1 MKGVLFDLDGILTDT
16 AKFHFAAW
24 RKLAKEKLA
33 VDLPAEFEQELKGVS
48 RVDSLV
54 RIMNYAGIKDQYSAE
69 QIEKLANEKNRY
81 YVEAISALTEDDIL
95 PGITTFLQELKEQHV
110 LSAIASASKNAPLIL
125 EKLGLNSYFAAIADP
140 RQIGR
145 AHV

>member
-1 MKGVLFDLDGILTDT
+1 MTMKGVLFDLDGILTDT

-69 QIEKLANEKNRY
+69 QIEKLANEK
-81 YVEAISALTEDDIL
+81 IGIMLKQSA
-95 PGITTFLQELKEQHV
+95 H
-110 LSAIASASKNAPLIL
+110 
-125 EKLGLNSYFAAIADP
+125 
-140 RQIGR
+140 
-145 AHV
+145 